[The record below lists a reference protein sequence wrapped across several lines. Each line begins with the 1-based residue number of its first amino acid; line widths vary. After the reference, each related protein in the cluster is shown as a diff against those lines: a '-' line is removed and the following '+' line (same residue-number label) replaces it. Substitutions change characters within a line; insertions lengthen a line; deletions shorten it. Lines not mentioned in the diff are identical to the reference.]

1 MKKLI
6 SILLVLL
13 LTLSLVAC
21 SQQPAQSSTP
31 GAEASD
37 ADAPAAEDAAV
48 GEEQPEIVREYPDR
62 EPLHF
67 WFWGASTSQQEH
79 FKKVLCDWYNES
91 QDKYELI
98 LEFRGSVDADIPVAL
113 AAGQGPDIVYA
124 SGPSYT
130 ATYAQAG
137 LVLDLTP
144 YAEQYGWKD
153 RLLGV
158 MYDSCTLDGKLYS
171 LPGGLLVGGLFYNT
185 EIFAE
190 QGWSVPTTMDE
201 LITTMDAA
209 KAAGYYPLGAG
220 NKGWKP
226 CNDHFSSMIMGSYL
240 PASYIYKALTGEI
253 SFADPAIVDAVQ
265 KTADWYQAG
274 YLAGEDYV
282 NLDSSEVMQTLTNKK
297 SAMVSA
303 PSLYFQWID
312 TAFEDSIGFT
322 VMPNTYS
329 DHNVY
334 NVSMT
339 SNYAI
344 NANSKAPDECAKI
357 LDYMMTGEFV
367 LAMNEAWPA
376 YWNLPI
382 KELPTMDGSSLSGL
396 AKTCFDAVQTAIPEI
411 DAGYFYYHPA
421 TFYPAATMT
430 AFQDIDTVW
439 QGVMTAEQFCQ
450 TVAMELESDIS
461 NNLVPPLAVPAA

>member
-1 MKKLI
+1 MKKLTKVLI
-6 SILLVLL
+6 CLMLALVMV
-13 LTLSLVAC
+13 LSLTAC
-21 SQQPAQSSTP
+21 GPKEP
-31 GAEASD
+31 SD
-37 ADAPAAEDAAV
+37 DTSPSGGDPDV
-48 GEEQPEIVREYPDR
+48 SEEFPDR
-62 EPLHF
+62 ETLHF
-67 WFWGASTSQQEH
+67 WFWGAATNQQEH
-79 FKKVLCDWYNES
+79 FKKVLCDWYNAS

-130 ATYAQAG
+130 ATYAQSN
-137 LVLDLTP
+137 LVLDLNA
-144 YAEQYGWKD
+144 YADQYGWKD

-158 MYDSCTLDGKLYS
+158 MYDACTIDGKLYS

-185 EIFAE
+185 EIFTE
-190 QGWSVPTTMDE
+190 KGWEAPKTVDE
-201 LITTMDAA
+201 LVAVMDAA
-209 KAAGYYPLGAG
+209 KEAGYYPLGAG

-253 SFADPAIVDAVQ
+253 GFDDPAIVDAVK
-265 KTADWYQAG
+265 KTAEWYQSG
-274 YLAGEDYV
+274 YLAGNDYV

-312 TAFEDSIGFT
+312 PAFEDSIAFT
-322 VMPNTYS
+322 AMPNTYT
-329 DHNVY
+329 DHAVY

-339 SNYAI
+339 SNFAI

-367 LAMNEAWPA
+367 LAMNEEWPA

-382 KELPTMDGSSLSGL
+382 KELPSMDSSSLSGL
-396 AKTCFDAVQTAIPEI
+396 SKTCFDAVQAAIPEI
-411 DAGYFYYHPA
+411 DAGYFYYHPS
-421 TFYPAATMT
+421 TFFPSATMT
-430 AFQDIDTVW
+430 AFQNIDTVW
-439 QGVMTAEQFCQ
+439 QGVMSAEDFCAN
-450 TVAMELESDIS
+450 VAKELESDIEKK
-461 NNLVPPLAVPAA
+461 LVPPLAEPAK